1 MVLLEESAN
10 VEVIPSLL
18 TPATEGASCSRPYDP
33 SASVNPLLSPA
44 LHKEFVV
51 PVLTKIFG
59 VRDMQIRMVLL
70 RHFGLYHRAFSPA
83 DLEFE
88 ILPLLLLGIRDTD
101 NNVVAGKSTILNLL
115 ESTFAI

>member
-18 TPATEGASCSRPYDP
+18 TPATEGASSCSRPYDP
-33 SASVNPLLSPA
+33 SAPVNPLLSTA

-101 NNVVAGKSTILNLL
+101 NNVVAGKRTL
-115 ESTFAI
+115 F